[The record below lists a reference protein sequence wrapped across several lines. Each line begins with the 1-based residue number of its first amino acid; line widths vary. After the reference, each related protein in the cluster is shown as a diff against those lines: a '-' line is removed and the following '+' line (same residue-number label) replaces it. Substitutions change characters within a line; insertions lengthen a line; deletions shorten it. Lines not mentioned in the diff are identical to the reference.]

1 MSVRNKQVSINTCN
15 LTVEHAN
22 ATISY

>member
-1 MSVRNKQVSINTCN
+1 MSIRNKQVSRNTCN

-22 ATISY
+22 AIISY